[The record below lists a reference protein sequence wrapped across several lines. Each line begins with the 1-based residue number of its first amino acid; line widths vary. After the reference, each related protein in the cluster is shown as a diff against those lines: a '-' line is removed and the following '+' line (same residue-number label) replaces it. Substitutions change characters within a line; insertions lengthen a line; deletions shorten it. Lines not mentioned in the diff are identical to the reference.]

1 MNAPKVMDKVNVCA
15 CTCARLSWGSEDLQL
30 SSDFEPPSLIAP
42 PPPKAWLCAK
52 GLVPASLGN
61 NLRGCQLG
69 REGKLRA
76 ANSLRYMTKCWDSSE
91 G

>member
-42 PPPKAWLCAK
+42 PPPKSLALCK
-52 GLVPASLGN
+52 RLGSRQSGKQPQGLSVGK
-61 NLRGCQLG
+61 G
-69 REGKLRA
+69 REVEGCKL
-76 ANSLRYMTKCWDSSE
+76 LKIHDKML
-91 G
+91 GLQ

>member
-42 PPPKAWLCAK
+42 PPQKLGSVQKAWFPPVWETTSGA
-52 GLVPASLGN
+52 VSW
-61 NLRGCQLG
+61 
-69 REGKLRA
+69 EGKG
-76 ANSLRYMTKCWDSSE
+76 S
-91 G
+91 